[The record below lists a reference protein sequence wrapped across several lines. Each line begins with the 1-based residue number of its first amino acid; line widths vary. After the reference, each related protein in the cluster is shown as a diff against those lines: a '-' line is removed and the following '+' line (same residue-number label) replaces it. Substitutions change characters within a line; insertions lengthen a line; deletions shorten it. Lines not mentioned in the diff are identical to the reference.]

1 MVDPMTHE
9 HLLDY
14 ALGQLEGPSHAQ
26 AEAAIAADPAL
37 SARLDRLGRGLGL
50 LLDDG
55 GAHEPPAGL
64 AARTV
69 ASVAERKGRRAI
81 LDFVP
86 SRVPFRWADVA
97 VAAGVL
103 LAGLLTLVPALH
115 ASRDRMSQAG
125 CTFNLQQL
133 GQGLAGYGIRH
144 QEYPDVSEVGAK
156 APVGVYA
163 MKLNDEELV
172 RDPRAFHCPC
182 QGDCPAVGRELDP
195 NHIDY
200 AYHIGFRPDSSAKA
214 KPVTPWLAGIIPL
227 LADQPPHAPGHEGVV
242 LAGNSPNHG
251 RRGQNVLFSDFHVE
265 FHPSRKISPVD
276 SDLYLNDQARPEPG
290 LGVQDAVLVH
300 PRSHVLAH

>member
-1 MVDPMTHE
+1 MVDPMTQDD
-9 HLLDY
+9 LLDY
-14 ALGQLEGPSHAQ
+14 ALGQLDGPSLAR

-37 SARLDRLGRGLGL
+37 SGRLDRLNAGLAL

-55 GAHEPPAGL
+55 EAFEPPAGL

-69 ASVAERKGRRAI
+69 ASVAERKARRAI

-115 ASRDRMSQAG
+115 ASRNRMLQAG

-133 GQGLAGYGIRH
+133 GQGLAGYGVRH
-144 QEYPDVSEVGAK
+144 QKYPDVSGEGGR
-156 APVGVYA
+156 APVGVFA
-163 MKLNDEELV
+163 MKLSDESLI

-195 NHIDY
+195 EHIDY
-200 AYHIGFRPDSSAKA
+200 AYHVGFRPDPSARPE
-214 KPVTPWLAGIIPL
+214 PVSPWLAGIIPL
-227 LADQPPHAPGHEGVV
+227 LADQPPHAPGNEGVV

-251 RRGQNVLFSDFHVE
+251 KRGQNVLFSDFHVQ
-265 FHPSRKISPVD
+265 FCPSRRISPVD

-290 LGVQDAVLVH
+290 LGAHDAVLVH
-300 PRSHVLAH
+300 PRSHVLAR